1 MSLTQLCILT
11 VVVGVLASCQARSAP
26 APAIE
31 VVFVVESDPGLRL
44 GNVHVALEG
53 KTLGKT
59 DSDGVLRA
67 KVDGKPGQRFK
78 VAHVCP
84 IGHVAPSAPKFLRLR
99 KFDGTGESQSEGLKI
114 TLRCKPEKRLA
125 VFIIRAKN
133 GADLPVLLNGQTVA
147 QTNSSGVAQFS
158 TSARP
163 GTDFV
168 VELDTRSR
176 PQLSPQRPTHLRM
189 LPDADEIFVVDQ
201 SFDHR
206 KAPRR
211 RRRPRSRITKI
222 E

>member
-11 VVVGVLASCQARSAP
+11 VAAAVLASCQPRSAP
-26 APAIE
+26 VPAIE
-31 VVFVVESDPGLRL
+31 VVFAVESDPGLRL
-44 GNVHVALEG
+44 GDVHVALEG
-53 KTLGKT
+53 ETLGKT
-59 DSDGVLRA
+59 DSNGLLRA
-67 KVDGKPGQRFK
+67 KVDGKPGQRFR

-84 IGHVAPSAPKFLRLR
+84 AGHVAPSGPKFLRLR
-99 KFDGTGESQSEGLKI
+99 RFDGVGESQPEALKI

-125 VFIIRAKN
+125 VFIVRAKN
-133 GADLPVLLNGQTVA
+133 GVDLPVLLNGQTVA

-168 VELDTRSR
+168 VEIDTRSR

-189 LPDADEIFVVDQ
+189 LPDADEIFVVHQ
-201 SFDHR
+201 SFEHP

-211 RRRPRSRITKI
+211 RRRPRTRITKI

>member
-11 VVVGVLASCQARSAP
+11 VAAGVLASCQARSAP
-26 APAIE
+26 TPRIE

-44 GNVHVALEG
+44 GNVHVAFEG
-53 KTLGKT
+53 KPLGKT
-59 DSDGVLRA
+59 DADGLLRA

-84 IGHVAPSAPKFLRLR
+84 LGHVAPSAPKFLRLR
-99 KFDGTGESQSEGLKI
+99 RFDGTGESQSEALQI
-114 TLRCKPEKRLA
+114 TLRCKPEKRFA
-125 VFIIRAKN
+125 VFIVRAKN
-133 GADLPVLLNGQTVA
+133 GADLPVLLNGRTVA

-201 SFDHR
+201 SFDRR